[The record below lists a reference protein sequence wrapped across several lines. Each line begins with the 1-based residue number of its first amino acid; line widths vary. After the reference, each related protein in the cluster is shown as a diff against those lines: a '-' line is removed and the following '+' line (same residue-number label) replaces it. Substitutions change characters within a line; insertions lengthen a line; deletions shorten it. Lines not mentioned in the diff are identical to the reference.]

1 MDSTQLQPSLAS
13 ELIPVIILLV
23 ITIGW
28 TITFL
33 NIFKLHKLIIRTN
46 SFIRHFIRII
56 IMNNAKKIKLES
68 RTLLERRDCDYIA
81 DPFKLLQFS
90 YSCLIPKNFHSLPQ
104 PNLNFQLIWVCECGY
119 QPDPNDNE
127 KTCLC
132 PEASIRV
139 DLIDSVKLVRQSS
152 LIPRNLSWHTPQDL
166 PFDLRKQ

>member
-1 MDSTQLQPSLAS
+1 MNLTQLQPILAS
-13 ELIPVIILLV
+13 DLIPLTTILV

-28 TITFL
+28 AIIFL
-33 NIFKLHKLIIRTN
+33 NILKVYKLIIRTN
-46 SFIRHFIRII
+46 IFLRHFIRL
-56 IMNNAKKIKLES
+56 IMSNVKKIKLES

-90 YSCLIPKNFHSLPQ
+90 YSCLIPKNVHSLPQ
-104 PNLNFQLIWVCECGY
+104 PNLNFKLIWVCECGY

-132 PEASIRV
+132 QEASIRV

-166 PFDLRKQ
+166 STDLRKS

>member
-13 ELIPVIILLV
+13 DLIPVTILLV

-28 TITFL
+28 TIIFL
-33 NIFKLHKLIIRTN
+33 NIFKLHKLTIRTN
-46 SFIRHFIRII
+46 IFIRHFIRII

-104 PNLNFQLIWVCECGY
+104 PNLNFKLIWVCECGY

-166 PFDLRKQ
+166 PTDLRKS